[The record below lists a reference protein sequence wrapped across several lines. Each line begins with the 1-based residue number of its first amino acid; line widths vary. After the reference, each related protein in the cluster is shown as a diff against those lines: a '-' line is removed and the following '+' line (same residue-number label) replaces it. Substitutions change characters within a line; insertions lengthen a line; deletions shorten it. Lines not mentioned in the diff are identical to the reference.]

1 MTLQQFE
8 YIVAVDEHRHFV
20 RAAESCGVT
29 QSTLSSL
36 IQKLESELDVVIFDR
51 SCHPIEPTALGREI
65 IAQARVVLYNASQME
80 ELVSAHKELGVGNI
94 SLGVA
99 STIAP
104 FILPQLFRYM
114 KHHHPDVV
122 IHVEEARV
130 ETLKAKLQRAELDVA
145 ILAMPVAE
153 DNLLE
158 IPIFRERYVAYV
170 SPDSDLYAHDVLDTQ
185 LLRADDIWVLG
196 ESYCPNIEQFP
207 FCVRDIS
214 SVSIYAAGSI
224 ETLMRIV
231 DENGGY
237 TIVPELQLS
246 LMDDAERRNI
256 RELHNPV
263 PGREVAFV
271 VRRDFVRQRMLN
283 ILADALKTIIPEE
296 MIDERLKKF
305 AIKL

>member
-1 MTLQQFE
+1 MTLQQLE
-8 YIVAVDEHRHFV
+8 YIVAVDEYRHFV

-36 IQKLESELDVVIFDR
+36 IQKLETELDVVIFDR
-51 SCHPIEPTALGREI
+51 SCHPVEPTALGKEI

-80 ELVSAHKELGVGNI
+80 ELVSAHKEHSVGNI

-104 FILPQLFRYM
+104 FILPRLFSYM
-114 KHHHPDVV
+114 KSHHPDIV

-130 ETLKAKLQRAELDVA
+130 DTLKSKLQRAELDVA
-145 ILAMPVAE
+145 ILAMPIAE
-153 DNLLE
+153 ENLLE
-158 IPIFRERYVAYV
+158 IPIFKERYVAYV
-170 SPDSDLYAHDVLDTQ
+170 SPDSPLYNEKELDTQ
-185 LLRADDIWVLG
+185 RLTADDIWVLG
-196 ESYCPNIEQFP
+196 ESYCPNTGQFP

-214 SVSIYAAGSI
+214 SISIYAAGSI

-237 TIVPELQLS
+237 TIIPELQLA
-246 LMDDAERRNI
+246 LICDAQRANVRD
-256 RELHNPV
+256 LYNPV

-283 ILADALKTIIPEE
+283 ILAEAMKSIIPDE
-296 MIDERLKKF
+296 MINERLKRF

>member
-114 KHHHPDVV
+114 KQHHPDVV
-122 IHVEEARV
+122 LHVEEARV

-145 ILAMPVAE
+145 ILAMPVSE

>member
-1 MTLQQFE
+1 MTLQQLE
-8 YIVAVDEHRHFV
+8 YIVAVDEQRHFV
-20 RAAESCGVT
+20 RAAEACGVT

-36 IQKLESELDVVIFDR
+36 IQKLETELDVVIFDR
-51 SCHPIEPTALGREI
+51 SCHPVEPTVLGREI

-80 ELVSAHKELGVGNI
+80 ELVSTHKELSVGNI
-94 SLGVA
+94 ALGVA

-104 FILPQLFRYM
+104 FILPRLFSYM
-114 KHHHPDVV
+114 QKNHPDVV
-122 IHVEEARV
+122 LHVEEARV
-130 ETLKAKLQRAELDVA
+130 GTLKAKLQRAEIDVA
-145 ILAMPVAE
+145 ILAMPVE
-153 DNLLE
+153 EENLLE
-158 IPIFRERYVAYV
+158 IPIFKERYVAYV
-170 SPDSDLYAHDVLDTQ
+170 SPASELYCEEVIDTQ
-185 LLRADDIWVLG
+185 KLRADEIWVLG
-196 ESYCPNIEQFP
+196 ESYCPNVEQFP

-246 LMDDAERRNI
+246 LMSDAERDNVRK
-256 RELHNPV
+256 LHNPV

-283 ILADALKTIIPEE
+283 ILADAIKSIIPDE
-296 MIDERLKKF
+296 MINERIKKF

>member
-122 IHVEEARV
+122 LHVEEARV

>member
-114 KHHHPDVV
+114 KQHHPDVV
-122 IHVEEARV
+122 LHVEEARV

-145 ILAMPVAE
+145 ILAMPVSE

-256 RELHNPV
+256 RKLHNPV

>member
-114 KHHHPDVV
+114 KQHHPDVV
-122 IHVEEARV
+122 LHVEEARV

>member
-114 KHHHPDVV
+114 KQHHPDVV

-170 SPDSDLYAHDVLDTQ
+170 SPDSDLYAHEVLDTQ

>member
-1 MTLQQFE
+1 MTLQQLE

-36 IQKLESELDVVIFDR
+36 IQKLEAELDVVIFDR
-51 SCHPIEPTALGREI
+51 ACHPIEPTALGREI

-80 ELVSAHKELGVGNI
+80 ELVSTHKELAVGNI

-104 FILPQLFRYM
+104 FILPRLFSYM
-114 KHHHPDVV
+114 QKNHPDVV
-122 IHVEEARV
+122 LHVEEARV
-130 ETLKAKLQRAELDVA
+130 ETLKTKLQRAELDVA

-153 DNLLE
+153 ENLLE
-158 IPIFRERYVAYV
+158 IPIFKERYVAYV
-170 SPDSDLYAHDVLDTQ
+170 SSECDLYGSQSLDTQ
-185 LLRADDIWVLG
+185 TLRADDIWVLG
-196 ESYCPNIEQFP
+196 ESYCPNVEQFP

-237 TIVPELQLS
+237 TIIPELQLQ
-246 LMDDAERRNI
+246 LMSDASRSNV
-256 RELHNPV
+256 RELYNPV

-283 ILADALKTIIPEE
+283 ILADAIKSIIPEE

>member
-1 MTLQQFE
+1 MTLQQLE

-36 IQKLESELDVVIFDR
+36 IQKLETELDVVIFDR
-51 SCHPIEPTALGREI
+51 ACHPIEPTALGREI

-80 ELVSAHKELGVGNI
+80 ELVSTHKEMAVGNI

-104 FILPQLFRYM
+104 FILPRLFSYM
-114 KHHHPDVV
+114 QKNHPDVV
-122 IHVEEARV
+122 LHVEEARV

-170 SPDSDLYAHDVLDTQ
+170 SSECDLYNSMELDTQ
-185 LLRADDIWVLG
+185 TLRADDIWVLG
-196 ESYCPNIEQFP
+196 ESYCPNVEQFP

-237 TIVPELQLS
+237 TIIPELQLQ
-246 LMDDAERRNI
+246 LMSDVSRNNV
-256 RELHNPV
+256 RKLYNPV

-283 ILADALKTIIPEE
+283 ILADAIKSIIPEE

>member
-1 MTLQQFE
+1 
-8 YIVAVDEHRHFV
+8 
-20 RAAESCGVT
+20 
-29 QSTLSSL
+29 
-36 IQKLESELDVVIFDR
+36 
-51 SCHPIEPTALGREI
+51 
-65 IAQARVVLYNASQME
+65 ME
-80 ELVSAHKELGVGNI
+80 ELVSTHKELAVGNI

-104 FILPQLFRYM
+104 FILPRLFSYM
-114 KHHHPDVV
+114 QKNHPDVV
-122 IHVEEARV
+122 LHVEEARV

-170 SPDSDLYAHDVLDTQ
+170 SSECDLYNSMELDTQ
-185 LLRADDIWVLG
+185 TLRADDIWVLG
-196 ESYCPNIEQFP
+196 ESYCPNVEQFP

-237 TIVPELQLS
+237 TIIPELQLQ
-246 LMDDAERRNI
+246 LMSDASRNNV
-256 RELHNPV
+256 RELYNPV

-283 ILADALKTIIPEE
+283 ILADAIKSIIPEE